1 MAVFRLLTN
10 GNKPYWQYLLV
21 KLSYDGL
28 KRISIF
34 SVLLIEWTE
43 TSSIF

>member
-1 MAVFRLLTN
+1 MAVLKLEVSR
-10 GNKPYWQYLLV
+10 NKSYWQYLLV

-43 TSSIF
+43 MSRIF